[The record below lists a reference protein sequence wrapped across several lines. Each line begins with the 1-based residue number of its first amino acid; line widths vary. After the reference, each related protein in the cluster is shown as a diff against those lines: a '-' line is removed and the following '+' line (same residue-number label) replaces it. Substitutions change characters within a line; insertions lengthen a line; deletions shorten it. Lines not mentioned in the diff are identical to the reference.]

1 MESAVLGVII
11 DSSVAIEAERD
22 HLDVAG
28 FLKRIGGIPGERG
41 GALCAVTVAELALG
55 IYRASTPE
63 RRERRRR
70 SADFWYQRI
79 KNKVIRAGSI
89 AAGLRRSR
97 VVAGRRYFTGALP
110 RDPACAACP
119 VIP

>member
-41 GALCAVTVAELALG
+41 CAVTVAELALG

-97 VVAGRRYFTGALP
+97 VVAGRR
-110 RDPACAACP
+110 
-119 VIP
+119 